1 MSLSEFFTNYTYT
14 MVFVGTTAIGLVAG
28 ALGVFAYLRKQSLIA
43 DVISHSALPGTL
55 LAFLFMSAIGLQ
67 GRTMGGLI
75 IGAVVVGVLA
85 TAAVNWI
92 ERNSIIALDTSMA
105 VVLTGFF
112 GAGMLLM
119 QYIDRRPIPGKA
131 GVQDYLF
138 GNASTLTRNDITVSL
153 VVGAFALA
161 IMLLFWKEFTAASFD
176 PEQSQLQGFSRSVV
190 DTLMF
195 TTLVIATVIG
205 LKAVGLVL
213 MVAFVITPAA
223 AARQFSRSVRTMV
236 LLAAL
241 IGASASA
248 AGSYLSISFGPLP
261 TGPVIAVVLAVIL
274 LLAIMFSPRKKARS

>member
-153 VVGAFALA
+153 VVGALALA

-274 LLAIMFSPRKKARS
+274 LLAIVFSPRKKARS

>member
-1 MSLSEFFTNYTYT
+1 MSLFEFFTNYTYT

-161 IMLLFWKEFTAASFD
+161 IMLLSWKEFTAASFD

-274 LLAIMFSPRKKARS
+274 LLAIVFSPRKKARS

>member
-274 LLAIMFSPRKKARS
+274 LLAIVFSPRKKARS